1 MTISVDMF
9 VVPFKKAKKIKKKK
23 NLVKEKEKSAWG
35 RCVRSDFFAFL
46 RGS

>member
-1 MTISVDMF
+1 MTISVEMF
-9 VVPFKKAKKIKKKK
+9 VIPFKTEKKIKKKK
-23 NLVKEKEKSAWG
+23 NLVKEKEKSVWG